1 MSNIIEHIKSPVIVH
16 KFPTSHPPLLMF
28 YQTAGATLV
37 ERKKRKNKES
47 AKKYKVSWSAETH
60 D

>member
-1 MSNIIEHIKSPVIVH
+1 MSNIIEHIKSQVIVH
-16 KFPTSHPPLLMF
+16 KLPTRHPPLLMF
-28 YQTAGATLV
+28 YQIVGVTLS

-47 AKKYKVSWSAETH
+47 AKKYKVSRPAEMH